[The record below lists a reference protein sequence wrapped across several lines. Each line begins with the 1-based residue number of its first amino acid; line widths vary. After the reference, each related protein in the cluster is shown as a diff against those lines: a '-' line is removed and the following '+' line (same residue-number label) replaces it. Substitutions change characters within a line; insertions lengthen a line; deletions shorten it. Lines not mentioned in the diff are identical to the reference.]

1 MAELECQEHIQRTH
15 TMPVAKSSFAM
26 RRLIWRCSC
35 GNGGGGIV
43 VHECNYDE
51 NDARRQDIEIYY
63 SFVGKIDLSE
73 A

>member
-15 TMPVAKSSFAM
+15 NACCKIVIRHATIDMALQLRK
-26 RRLIWRCSC
+26 RW
-35 GNGGGGIV
+35 GGIV